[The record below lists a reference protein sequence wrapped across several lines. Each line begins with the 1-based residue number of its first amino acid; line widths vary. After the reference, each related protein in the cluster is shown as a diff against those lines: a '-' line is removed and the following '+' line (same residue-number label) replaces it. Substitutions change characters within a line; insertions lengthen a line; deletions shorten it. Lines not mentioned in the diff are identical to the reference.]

1 MKKKLFVILLLLY
14 LPVMYLL
21 FIHSCAPRMRFC
33 IDPLQGGARLRLFI
47 GEMSDERPRNERIG
61 YKVIYIN
68 SISDEDYRGGFGN
81 ELRNG
86 MERGFGKAFTIVHN
100 RDRADV
106 VMACAVRHFYGEYF
120 RTVKAGVWE
129 FGTALLLFIP
139 RLVTDAIPYNTFA
152 GRAAMDVSFVM
163 KDGRKFKRSFD
174 IKIVNS
180 VSTYRRG
187 NYDTAARLSRAA
199 SKELNKIVREAFRL

>member
-1 MKKKLFVILLLLY
+1 MKKKLFIIAPLMY

-21 FIHSCAPRMRFC
+21 FIHSCAPRIRFY
-33 IDPLQGGARLRLFI
+33 IEPASGARQHLFI
-47 GEMSDERPRNERIG
+47 GEMRDERPRNERIG

-68 SISDEDYRGGFGN
+68 SIADDDYPGGFGN

-100 RDRADV
+100 REGADAVMTCV
-106 VMACAVRHFYGEYF
+106 VKHFYGEYF

-139 RLVTDAIPYNTFA
+139 RLVTDAIPYNAFA
-152 GRAAMDVSFVM
+152 GRAAMEVSFDM
-163 KDGRKFKRSFD
+163 KDGRKFDTSFD
-174 IKIVNS
+174 TKIVDT
-180 VSTYRRG
+180 VSTFRRG
-187 NYDTAARLSRAA
+187 NYDTAARLSNAA
-199 SKELNKIVREAFRL
+199 SGELNTIVRDAFHR